1 MRYANLP
8 LISALLLL
16 LLLLQTMNLDG
27 TRTFYTMTGYVVSN
41 TKVQG
46 AWL

>member
-1 MRYANLP
+1 MRYASNLCP
-8 LISALLLL
+8 AFVIVVIA
-16 LLLLQTMNLDG
+16 NNEPNG

-46 AWL
+46 AGL